1 MFCVFFVVV
10 VLLLLIRSIILIS
23 LSQEHNTEDDD
34 VGADQSKLWTK
45 LGLVPE
51 KSRHVTCQLSTFLPF
66 AKLRCLLLFIFKTEI
81 QIQIQ
86 IQIQM
91 HIRIQKYNCQAF
103 LPFTQMFAVSVIFA
117 SLHCNSSFTLTLS
130 NVCNVHMRPCTI
142 SNVKR

>member
-1 MFCVFFVVV
+1 MFLL
-10 VLLLLIRSIILIS
+10 LLLLIKSIILIN

-91 HIRIQKYNCQAF
+91 HIQIQKIQLSSF
-103 LPFTQMFAVSVIFA
+103 FAIYSDVCCPRHLCLA
-117 SLHCNSSFTLTLS
+117 SL
-130 NVCNVHMRPCTI
+130 
-142 SNVKR
+142 